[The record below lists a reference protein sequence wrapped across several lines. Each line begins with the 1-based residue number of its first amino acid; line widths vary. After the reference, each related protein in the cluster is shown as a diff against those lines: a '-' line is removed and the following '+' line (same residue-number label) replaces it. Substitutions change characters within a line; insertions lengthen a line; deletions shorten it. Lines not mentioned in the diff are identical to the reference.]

1 MPEVPEDNM
10 PIGDNAKE
18 RLKSFCERV
27 ERLEEDKR
35 GLASDIKDIKTEAKS
50 VGFDVKTLNEMLRL
64 RRMDT
69 NKRQEQEELRDTY
82 MAALDLI

>member
-27 ERLEEDKR
+27 ERLEEEKR